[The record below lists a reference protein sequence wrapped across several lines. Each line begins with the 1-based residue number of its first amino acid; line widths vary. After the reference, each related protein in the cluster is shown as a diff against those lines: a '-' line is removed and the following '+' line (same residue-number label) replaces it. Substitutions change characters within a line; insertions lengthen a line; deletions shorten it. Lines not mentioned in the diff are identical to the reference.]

1 MQLNADEKVV
11 LDNDLVV
18 IKLLEKLLKDKV
30 INVATYNRAIK
41 EVKCNGNSNK

>member
-1 MQLNADEKVV
+1 MQLNTDEKMV

-18 IKLLEKLLKDKV
+18 IKLLEKLLRDKI

-41 EVKCNGNSNK
+41 EVKCNGSSSK